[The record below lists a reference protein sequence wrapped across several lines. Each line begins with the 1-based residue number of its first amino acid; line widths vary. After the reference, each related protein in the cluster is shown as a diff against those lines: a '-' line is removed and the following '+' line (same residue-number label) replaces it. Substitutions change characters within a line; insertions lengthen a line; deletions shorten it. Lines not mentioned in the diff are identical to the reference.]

1 MLKQL
6 QMPTAKIHSQKWVT
20 GKEKS
25 FSIPFFN
32 ISHPNKS
39 YSHFHLTE
47 SQFSGT
53 LQMGSS
59 TINTNFLISHT
70 KSQKFTSLKIQDGYA
85 LSATKRVWDVLLFQ
99 GEEEI
104 ILEIFH
110 FSAFER
116 HFLSIYSSTISSK
129 KVCVKEITENI
140 KLFNKSIVYFHV
152 GYCVHS

>member
-1 MLKQL
+1 M
-6 QMPTAKIHSQKWVT
+6 VT

-32 ISHPNKS
+32 IPQSNRS
-39 YSHFHLTE
+39 YSHFQLTE

-53 LQMGSS
+53 LQMGSN
-59 TINTNFLISHT
+59 TINTNFLVSHT
-70 KSQKFTSLKIQDGYA
+70 ESQKFTSLKIQDGYA
-85 LSATKRVWDVLLFQ
+85 LSATQRVSDVLLFQ
-99 GEEEI
+99 GEEET

-116 HFLSIYSSTISSK
+116 HFLSIYSSSISSK

-140 KLFNKSIVYFHV
+140 KPFNKSIVCFHV
-152 GYCVHS
+152 EYCVHS